1 MEFDIQFPV
10 KGKKLFE
17 STNKYLEFSHFGWGN
32 INYQFYGY
40 IRGYKRSA
48 DTLVEF
54 ALASNRIEILDTY
67 IFPVLFLYRQFI
79 ELSLKSLYLEYADKS
94 MHEKIKTIKQVSH
107 NLAQM
112 WNKLKPTLIDASNNK
127 SEEEIVNVVEGY
139 IMQYHNFDKRSFKF
153 RYPIDK
159 DANPLIKGE
168 ERIDL
173 VNLKERMT
181 ELDNFFSGADG
192 HLDYLKTCKY
202 EQEQYLREIEAEM
215 RAEYE
220 AEMKAEYEAEM
231 RANMEW

>member
-1 MEFDIQFPV
+1 MDIS
-10 KGKKLFE
+10 E
-17 STNKYLEFSHFGWGN
+17 A
-32 INYQFYGY
+32 
-40 IRGYKRSA
+40 IRDLLIHWLNLRCIY
-48 DTLVEF
+48 
-54 ALASNRIEILDTY
+54 RIEILDTY

-79 ELSLKSLYLEYADKS
+79 ELSLKSLYLEYADKP
-94 MHEKIKTIKQVSH
+94 MDEKIQTIKQVSH

-139 IMQYHNFDKRSFKF
+139 IMRYHNFDKGSFKF

-202 EQEQYLREIEAEM
+202 EQEQYLRGIEAEM

-231 RANMEW
+231 RDNMEW